1 MPAVN
6 SPLMIAK
13 LFRHAVPRIVGA
25 VLGAIADKT
34 ADSIK
39 SQQASAKLPTVKEL
53 ADFDFVASPVNEP
66 VTHNPSAR
74 PDHT

>member
-1 MPAVN
+1 
-6 SPLMIAK
+6 MIAK